1 MKKDGFTLM
10 ELLVTMLVLAIV
22 VTITIPVFAR
32 WLPNYRLRASV
43 RDLYSNLQLAKIT
56 AIRKSMNCTMTFNQA
71 IGAENYDYAVY
82 LDADNDL
89 RYDADATTDGVDNDE
104 DGVADEAGESEKVL
118 TMVSFADRY
127 DGVSFDTT
135 QGGGDGITFTTN
147 GDGLPSLAFRS
158 NGIPIMPGS
167 GIGNGTVFLINTKN
181 TTMSVVV
188 SRMGNIRIQ

>member
-1 MKKDGFTLM
+1 MKKDGFTLI
-10 ELLVTMLVLAIV
+10 ELLVTMVVLAIMTMV
-22 VTITIPVFAR
+22 AIPVFAT
-32 WLPNYRLRASV
+32 WLPNYRLRASI
-43 RDLYSNLQLAKIT
+43 RDLYSSFQLAKIA
-56 AIRKSMNCTMTFNQA
+56 AIRKSMNCTITFNQA
-71 IGAENYDYAVY
+71 IGAKNYDYVVY
-82 LDADNDL
+82 VDADNDL
-89 RYDADATTDGVDNDE
+89 RYDANATADGVDNDE
-104 DGVADEAGESEKVL
+104 DGSVDEAGESEKVL

-147 GDGLPSLAFRS
+147 VDGLPSLAFRS

-188 SRMGNIRIQ
+188 ARMGNIRIQ